1 MQAKGQSVLYLDRER
16 TKERKKSLTESF
28 GVCVRNGCSSQNAL
42 HNHICHRSTL
52 KYCILN

>member
-28 GVCVRNGCSSQNAL
+28 GVCVCEMAA
-42 HNHICHRSTL
+42 HL
-52 KYCILN
+52 KMHFIIISVIVPH

>member
-28 GVCVRNGCSSQNAL
+28 GVCVCVREMAV
-42 HNHICHRSTL
+42 HL
-52 KYCILN
+52 KMHFIIISVIVPH